1 MGQRTSPS
9 GDDLPLGDRETA
21 RVDSR
26 YDGPVQ
32 ECSYRVAGR
41 EIRLVRPGDP
51 DRLLDDPGVI
61 DRNRREDF
69 MPYWAY
75 LWPGSFL
82 LGEALAAEGIPSG
95 TKTLEIGCGLGLAGL
110 VGVSLGLQVH
120 FTDYDRAP
128 LRFIEASARANGFE
142 PSSYSIGMLDW
153 RDLPADTYPL
163 ILGADVTYERRLVP
177 LVAGVLARMLA
188 PGGLALITDPNRT
201 ASEGLGDAL
210 RAVGLATEAVA
221 AEADSAELGPVRG
234 TIHRVWWGG
243 AAVWG
248 GWSEAS
254 R

>member
-1 MGQRTSPS
+1 MPGYEVKQQRIAIAGVDDLVIRSLLDKQQFADPQGDAERLGISSSLWPLFGLLWPS
-9 GDDLPLGDRETA
+9 G
-21 RVDSR
+21 SH
-26 YDGPVQ
+26 
-32 ECSYRVAGR
+32 
-41 EIRLVRPGDP
+41 
-51 DRLLDDPGVI
+51 
-61 DRNRREDF
+61 
-69 MPYWAY
+69 
-75 LWPGSFL
+75 
-82 LGEALAAEGIPSG
+82 LAARLGGRGVVKAERI
-95 TKTLEIGCGLGLAGL
+95 LEIGCGLGLAGL